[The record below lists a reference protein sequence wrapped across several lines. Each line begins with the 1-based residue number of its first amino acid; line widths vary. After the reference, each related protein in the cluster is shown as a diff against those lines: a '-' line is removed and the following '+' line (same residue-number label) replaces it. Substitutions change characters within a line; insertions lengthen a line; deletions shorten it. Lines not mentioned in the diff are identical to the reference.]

1 MSRASTN
8 MCSSVIL
15 SSKQCNSDGIDLIAQ
30 LVERQALELLG
41 VGSNPPSVSVFVK
54 RKWLKCR
61 NCTNNSENEEKPQK
75 NLVVFKV
82 FQCIMLNTSA
92 LKKWFT
98 TAALYFLPNCS
109 QNVWSFI
116 REKQN
121 KKWQLQCL
129 RLVPFWGHL
138 LRLLT
143 SNYWLH
149 YKMQWDRILQNSILW
164 WPSTPLGPLL
174 NPPYTPFYPPLS
186 TSPHPKLL
194 PRACI
199 QHLQEI
205 HAVVKDSDGLWS
217 KFTWIE
223 HVSDFTFHHFHEL
236 WIPWMIIIPI
246 FHDFEWK
253 TSTFL
258 SDFMWNR

>member
-61 NCTNNSENEEKPQK
+61 NCTNNSENEEKPKK

-129 RLVPFWGHL
+129 RLVPFWGHF

-143 SNYWLH
+143 SNYWLLH
-149 YKMQWDRILQNSILW
+149 NDAVGQDPAKLDTLVAFHPPWPPFEPPLHPIL
-164 WPSTPLGPLL
+164 
-174 NPPYTPFYPPLS
+174 PPLS
-186 TSPHPKLL
+186 TSPPKIT
-194 PRACI
+194 A
-199 QHLQEI
+199 
-205 HAVVKDSDGLWS
+205 
-217 KFTWIE
+217 
-223 HVSDFTFHHFHEL
+223 
-236 WIPWMIIIPI
+236 
-246 FHDFEWK
+246 
-253 TSTFL
+253 
-258 SDFMWNR
+258 